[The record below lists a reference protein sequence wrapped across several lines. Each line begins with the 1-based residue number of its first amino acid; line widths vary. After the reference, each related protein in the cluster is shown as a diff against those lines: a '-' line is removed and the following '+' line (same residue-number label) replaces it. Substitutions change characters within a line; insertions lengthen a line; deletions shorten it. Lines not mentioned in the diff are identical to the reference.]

1 MASSTKELIIPN
13 RLFENLMPVKKKTTS
28 ILIEER
34 QKTKNVDLR
43 HVRRVMNIILCFLQ
57 CEDKEISLLFV
68 DDNEIR
74 EINSRYLNRDYPT
87 NVISFSLTEG
97 EFGNINPNVLGD
109 IVISV
114 ETAMKDAD
122 EAGIEFNDE
131 LEFLMIHG
139 ILHLLHYNHEDT
151 SKDKAQKMK
160 EKEQELFARLK
171 GYQIE

>member
-1 MASSTKELIIPN
+1 
-13 RLFENLMPVKKKTTS
+13 
-28 ILIEER
+28 
-34 QKTKNVDLR
+34 
-43 HVRRVMNIILCFLQ
+43 MNIILSYLQ

-114 ETAMKDAD
+114 ETAMKGAD

-131 LEFLMIHG
+131 LEFLLIHG
-139 ILHLLHYNHEDT
+139 ILHLLNYNHENT
-151 SKDKAQKMK
+151 STDEAQTMK
-160 EKEQELFARLK
+160 EKEQELFTMLK
-171 GYQIE
+171 GYQI